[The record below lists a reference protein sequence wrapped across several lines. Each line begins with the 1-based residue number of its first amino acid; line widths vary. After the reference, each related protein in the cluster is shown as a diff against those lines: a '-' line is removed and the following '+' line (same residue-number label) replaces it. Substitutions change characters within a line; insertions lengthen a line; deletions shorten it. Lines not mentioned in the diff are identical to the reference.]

1 MKEDRE
7 FEDDEGLL
15 NFAAGLDF
23 DRYIDDLE
31 VRTMMEKVRKR
42 IMDLE
47 REVTQD
53 ERRVAESE
61 ARAKLRAL
69 NGEVGYIYSCLL
81 FMVTTLFYIIN
92 YVPPHSCRLMPA
104 PTMTVMTRPWTLRR
118 RSRKQPS
125 QRPEHF

>member
-1 MKEDRE
+1 MDIMLQAVNEDRE

-31 VRTMMEKVRKR
+31 IRTMMEKVRKR

-47 REVTQD
+47 REVSQD
-53 ERRVAESE
+53 EKRVAESE

-69 NGEVGYIYSCLL
+69 NGEVRWLHI
-81 FMVTTLFYIIN
+81 YIIYN
-92 YVPPHSCRLMPA
+92 DV
-104 PTMTVMTRPWTLRR
+104 VMSVL
-118 RSRKQPS
+118 
-125 QRPEHF
+125 

>member
-1 MKEDRE
+1 MKEDKE
-7 FEDDEGLL
+7 LEDDEGLL
-15 NFAAGLDF
+15 NFAAELNF

-69 NGEVGYIYSCLL
+69 NGEVSTIPTIIFL
-81 FMVTTLFYIIN
+81 FF
-92 YVPPHSCRLMPA
+92 
-104 PTMTVMTRPWTLRR
+104 MTI
-118 RSRKQPS
+118 
-125 QRPEHF
+125 